1 MAGAKAPKPSFEG
14 VATSAA
20 DEEKSASKAQ
30 AAAKEPARNTSTSA
44 KPKVTVNTTTQE
56 KKPEAAKASKPKAAK
71 QPKAT
76 AQPKAAPKA
85 TAKRSAAVAVET
97 GPVVDEAPARETSA
111 PAPQKSKLSSAMR
124 NPSGWLQ
131 GSFPGHEHAALG
143 GLVGLVLALCVF
155 LVGFWQTL
163 FVSVLVV
170 VGIAVGQYLDGDP
183 KIINFIRRLIAE
195 ARGNE

>member
-20 DEEKSASKAQ
+20 DEEKSTPKVQ

-56 KKPEAAKASKPKAAK
+56 KKPEAAKASKS
-71 QPKAT
+71 KAT

-97 GPVVDEAPARETSA
+97 EPVVDEAPARETSA

>member
-14 VATSAA
+14 VATSAV

-30 AAAKEPARNTSTSA
+30 SAAKEPARNTSTSA

-56 KKPEAAKASKPKAAK
+56 KKPEAAKASKS
-71 QPKAT
+71 KAT

-97 GPVVDEAPARETSA
+97 EPVVDEAPARETSA
-111 PAPQKSKLSSAMR
+111 PASQKSKLSSAMR